1 MTEGKTVSTKELKEK
16 ALKLDD
22 PIRTIILSAPDEMT
36 QEEYVAKCQEWLK
49 FLAISEVSVK

>member
-1 MTEGKTVSTKELKEK
+1 MISTKPLKEK

-49 FLAISEVSVK
+49 FLAISEVSAK